1 MQTPPVALKQNTAA
15 DDEELA
21 YWTIVEG
28 TCSHDNDDSAV
39 TSSYWVTVEKMMGA
53 TAIEENETCDEESN
67 IPIAEKTTIETV
79 IVDDCSKI
87 TSQTVAFAPEMKQ
100 TTGSSMSSAAD

>member
-1 MQTPPVALKQNTAA
+1 MALLLLQGMMQTPPEALKQNTAA

-39 TSSYWVTVEKMMGA
+39 TSSHWVTVEKMMGGKHYKHYVC
-53 TAIEENETCDEESN
+53 N
-67 IPIAEKTTIETV
+67 
-79 IVDDCSKI
+79 
-87 TSQTVAFAPEMKQ
+87 
-100 TTGSSMSSAAD
+100 